1 LIVVIDT
8 NVWVSG
14 LQFGRPGGATYESLE
29 RAKDRDTV
37 ALSDDLEAEIYRI
50 PGLSLHWPPRRI
62 REALAVVMK
71 RQIRVTLRRHVHVCR
86 DPKDDLFLECAVLAN
101 ADVLVTGDKDLLT
114 LGSYAGTKIVTPIE
128 YVELAW

>member
-37 ALSDDLEAEIYRI
+37 AISDDLEAEIYRI
-50 PGLSLHWPPRRI
+50 LGLNFLWPQRRV
-62 REALAVVMK
+62 REALAVVLK
-71 RQIRVTLRRHVHVCR
+71 RQIRVTLPHNVHVCR
-86 DPKDDLFLECAVLAN
+86 DPKDEMFLECAALAG
-101 ADVLVTGDKDLLT
+101 ADLLVTGDKDLLS
-114 LGSYAGTKIVTPIE
+114 LGNYGGTRIVTPLE
-128 YVELAW
+128 YVELRV